1 MAKLLFLLHNGFEGD
16 GFEIVGDRTES
27 FDSFV
32 TLPYNLRDAS
42 SIKVEGSE
50 VSTHPLDLL
59 VISPQE
65 GFVYSFDERELLIDF
80 QGSGSNIEGLFYDYG
95 DGRIEY
101 TSPVFVVFSDIPD
114 NNITFYVTNTDG
126 EEFSKEVSFYGE
138 EEPAPVVQG
147 ELELTLSNSQSSP
160 FQNFP
165 VKILIDKRNGMGE
178 NFENIRI
185 HNRGCNNREFGN

>member
-1 MAKLLFLLHNGFEGD
+1 M
-16 GFEIVGDRTES
+16 
-27 FDSFV
+27 
-32 TLPYNLRDAS
+32 
-42 SIKVEGSE
+42 
-50 VSTHPLDLL
+50 L

-126 EEFSKEVSFYGE
+126 EEFSKKFLFMEKK
-138 EEPAPVVQG
+138 
-147 ELELTLSNSQSSP
+147 SQH
-160 FQNFP
+160 Q
-165 VKILIDKRNGMGE
+165 
-178 NFENIRI
+178 
-185 HNRGCNNREFGN
+185 